1 MYCIKPFISHSIFA
15 VDYLNIRSINLAL
28 GITMLLVV
36 GIFDSQGIRYTI
48 QKLEWKS
55 TLSMKINSH
64 L

>member
-1 MYCIKPFISHSIFA
+1 MDCIKPSFSHSIFTI
-15 VDYLNIRSINLAL
+15 DYLNIWSINLAL